1 MFKLESSLTPL
12 HKKPTVTAA
21 VTVVI
26 STSGDDERDR
36 ERRSSD
42 SGDRRLP
49 VSEVSDD
56 VTDTFLRDDVL
67 FRAVVFTCVQQ
78 NGVKSMSDQFHKKS
92 CKFSLISVSNKTCGF
107 HYLFGWLR

>member
-1 MFKLESSLTPL
+1 M
-12 HKKPTVTAA
+12 TAP

-36 ERRSSD
+36 DRRTSD

-49 VSEVSDD
+49 VSDVSDG
-56 VTDTFLRDDVL
+56 VTDAFLRDDVL

-78 NGVKSMSDQFHKKS
+78 NGVKSMSDQFHKNLAN
-92 CKFSLISVSNKTCGF
+92 FPL
-107 HYLFGWLR
+107 